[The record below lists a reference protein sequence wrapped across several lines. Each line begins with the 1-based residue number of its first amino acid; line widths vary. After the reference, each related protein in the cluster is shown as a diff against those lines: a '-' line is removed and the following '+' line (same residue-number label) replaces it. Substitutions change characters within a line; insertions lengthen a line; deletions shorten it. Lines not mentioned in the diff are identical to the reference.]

1 MDPRWKWDYSKTFA
15 ASLPSFPSTP
25 FVAIHSSSRIM
36 TRRVYGSSAVALN
49 EVSRATF
56 ASFFF
61 LPSFAGL
68 IVAPTFA
75 FQGSILGLIHQ
86 RNYAQAKAHPRF
98 RPSRRKGDC
107 LFFLLSRYW
116 YESVRIGV
124 DFKRIQGGMENFIL
138 FFLRNRKEGKYAKF
152 LIIFD
157 GEGGMLNLWREVNI

>member
-116 YESVRIGV
+116 YESVSILNG
-124 DFKRIQGGMENFIL
+124 FKEGWKIL
-138 FFLRNRKEGKYAKF
+138 FFFFLRNRKEGKYAKF